1 MTPDL
6 SFIYYRNFRFDGK
19 FHVRCTGPDLHKVA
33 RIRYQL
39 ERLGPG
45 APVLLQGLSAL
56 GHASSGKLADHG
68 CPVSFV
74 TREVAG
80 RFAIR
85 PKVVLL
91 DEYAIALGRPTG
103 AAGVFDLEPL
113 LLQVGEDELDRSVLD
128 KVPLP
133 TGLRNR
139 RAVPDAGQGL
149 DDPYGRLLAP
159 FPAVPAGE
167 RYPVLQVGFSEGG
180 YQSLLDDIEPG
191 SDSVLLRLWP
201 ALGQVLKLRPLLA
214 AHEREDSALAVLGRY
229 CTLEQPAGM
238 SNDTF
243 VELIKTLA
251 ALEYVRSLQFIGPSY
266 GPNLLLLGA
275 AGLLATL
282 LTGAAVHAGNSAEEN
297 ARPTPDFE
305 ALQTY
310 LDAPGIRSQGL
321 NIRAA
326 WQQQVTGK
334 GGRIHFTDGGLFP
347 DHEDL
352 RGNRN
357 LIVVNDKP
365 NDDPSHGTKSAGVLL
380 AVKNRVGMTGIS
392 HDSELFLYDN
402 RAKADT
408 GDSQVLKDLLRQVL
422 PGDIVGINRQTAN
435 PQVLGTFLPAVH
447 DRAWWDVVSELTG
460 RGAVVVVA
468 AANGTAQADSAKGTV
483 QNQGVDLAQW
493 PYFSDHGDADAILVG
508 ACHSWDGKPH
518 QYSNYYYRY
527 RMLNAWGDSVATL
540 SGGNLQ
546 DKPGDDR
553 DYTGNYSGTSAA
565 TPLVTGALSLIQ
577 SYAMSE
583 HHVYL
588 DAGQMHLLIMASG
601 YEDATLP
608 LTDALPMGARP
619 NVQGALALL
628 DRLLGGGRFER
639 G

>member
-1 MTPDL
+1 MFPDL
-6 SFIYYRNFRFDGK
+6 SFVYYRNFRFDGK

-39 ERLGPG
+39 ERQGPG
-45 APVLLQGLSAL
+45 DPVLLQGLSAL

-80 RFAIR
+80 RYAIR

-103 AAGVFDLEPL
+103 AAGVFDFEPL

-133 TGLRNR
+133 AGLRNR
-139 RAVPDAGQGL
+139 RAVPDEGQGL

-159 FPAVPAGE
+159 FPAVPVGE
-167 RYPVLQVGFSEGG
+167 RYPVLQIGFSEGG
-180 YQSLLDDIEPG
+180 YQCLLDDLEPG
-191 SDSVLLRLWP
+191 SGSVLLRLWP
-201 ALGQVLKLRPLLA
+201 SLGQVLELRPLLA
-214 AHEREDSALAVLGRY
+214 ANEHEDTGLGVLGRY
-229 CTLEQPAGM
+229 CMLEQPAGM
-238 SNDTF
+238 SNATF

-251 ALEYVRSLQFIGPSY
+251 ALEYVQSLQFIGPSAE
-266 GPNLLLLGA
+266 PNLLLLGA
-275 AGLLATL
+275 AGLLAAL
-282 LTGAAVHAGNSAEEN
+282 LTGAAVHAGDSAEEN

-310 LDAPGIRSQGL
+310 LDAPGSKSQGL
-321 NIRAA
+321 NIRVA

-347 DHEDL
+347 NHEDL
-352 RGNRN
+352 HGNPN
-357 LIVVNDKP
+357 LIVVNETP
-365 NDDPSHGTKSAGVLL
+365 NDDPRHGTASTGIML
-380 AVKNRVGMTGIS
+380 AVKNGRGMTGIS

-402 RAKADT
+402 RAKDSL
-408 GDSQVLKDLLRQVL
+408 GGSQVLKDLLHQVL

-447 DRAWWDVVSELTG
+447 DRAWWDVIRQLSQ

-468 AANGTAQADSAKGTV
+468 AANGAAQGDSGKGTV

-518 QYSNYYYRY
+518 QYSNYNYRY

-540 SGGNLQ
+540 SYGALQ
-546 DKPGDDR
+546 DKTGDDR
-553 DYTGNYSGTSAA
+553 DYTGTYGGTSSA
-565 TPLVTGALSLIQ
+565 TPLVTGALSLVQ
-577 SYAMSE
+577 SYAMTQ

-588 DAGQMHLLIMASG
+588 DANQMHLLIMASG
-601 YEDATLP
+601 YDDATLP
-608 LTDALPMGARP
+608 LTDVLPMGARP

-628 DRLLGGGRFER
+628 DRLLGGGRFDR

>member
-1 MTPDL
+1 MTPSL
-6 SFIYYRNFRFDGK
+6 SFVYYRNFRFDGK

-45 APVLLQGLSAL
+45 EPVLLQGLSAL

-68 CPVSFV
+68 CPASFV

-80 RFAIR
+80 RYAIR

-103 AAGVFDLEPL
+103 AAGVFDFEPL

-133 TGLRNR
+133 AGLRNR
-139 RAVPDAGQGL
+139 RAVPAAGQGL
-149 DDPYGRLLAP
+149 DDPYGRRLAP
-159 FPAVPAGE
+159 FGALPGGE
-167 RYPVLQVGFSEGG
+167 RYPALQIGFSEGG
-180 YQSLLDDIEPG
+180 YQRLLDDLEPG
-191 SDSVLLRLWP
+191 SGSVLLRLWP
-201 ALGQVLKLRPLLA
+201 SLGQVLELRPLLVA
-214 AHEREDSALAVLGRY
+214 SEHEDTALAVLGRY
-229 CTLEQPAGM
+229 CTLKQPAGM
-238 SNDTF
+238 SNATF

-251 ALEYVRSLQFIGPSY
+251 ALEYVQSLQFIGPSAE
-266 GPNLLLLGA
+266 PNLLLLGA

-282 LTGAAVHAGNSAEEN
+282 LTGAAVHAGNNAEEN

-310 LDAPGIRSQGL
+310 LDAPGSKSQGL

-347 DHEDL
+347 NHEDL
-352 RGNRN
+352 RGNPN
-357 LIVVNDKP
+357 LIVVNETP
-365 NDDPSHGTKSAGVLL
+365 NDDPSHGTASTGIML
-380 AVKNRVGMTGIS
+380 AVRNGRGMTGIS

-402 RAKADT
+402 RAKDSL
-408 GDSQVLKDLLRQVL
+408 GGSQVLKDLLRQVL
-422 PGDIVGINRQTAN
+422 PGDIVGVNRQTAN
-435 PQVLGTFLPAVH
+435 VQVLGTFLPAVH
-447 DRAWWDVVSELTG
+447 DRAWWDVIRQLSQ

-468 AANGTAQADSAKGTV
+468 AANGTAQGDIGKGTV
-483 QNQGVDLAQW
+483 QSQGVDLAQW
-493 PYFSDHGDADAILVG
+493 PYFSDHGNADAILVG

-518 QYSNYYYRY
+518 QYSNYNYRY

-540 SGGNLQ
+540 SYGALQ
-546 DKPGDDR
+546 DKTGDDR
-553 DYTGNYSGTSAA
+553 DYTDTYGGTSSA
-565 TPLVTGALSLIQ
+565 TPLVTGALSLVQ

-608 LTDALPMGARP
+608 LTDVLPMGARP

-628 DRLLGGGRFER
+628 DRLLGGGRFGR

>member
-1 MTPDL
+1 MPPSL

-45 APVLLQGLSAL
+45 EPVRLQGLSAL

-68 CPVSFV
+68 CPASFV
-74 TREVAG
+74 TREVSG
-80 RFAIR
+80 RYAIR

-103 AAGVFDLEPL
+103 AAGVFDFEPL

-133 TGLRNR
+133 AGLRNR
-139 RAVPDAGQGL
+139 RAVPDEGQGL

-159 FPAVPAGE
+159 FPAVPVGE
-167 RYPVLQVGFSEGG
+167 RYPVLQIGFSEGG
-180 YQSLLDDIEPG
+180 YQRLLDDLEPG
-191 SDSVLLRLWP
+191 SGSVLLRLWP
-201 ALGQVLKLRPLLA
+201 SLGQVLELRPLLA
-214 AHEREDSALAVLGRY
+214 ANEHEDTGLGVLGRY
-229 CTLEQPAGM
+229 CMLEQPAGM
-238 SNDTF
+238 SNATF

-251 ALEYVRSLQFIGPSY
+251 ALEYVQSLQFIGPSAE
-266 GPNLLLLGA
+266 PNLLLLGA

-310 LDAPGIRSQGL
+310 LDAPGSKSQGL

-347 DHEDL
+347 NHEDL
-352 RGNRN
+352 HGNPN
-357 LIVVNDKP
+357 LIVVNETP
-365 NDDPSHGTKSAGVLL
+365 NDDPRHGTASTGIML
-380 AVKNRVGMTGIS
+380 AVKNGRGMTGIS

-402 RAKADT
+402 RAKDSL
-408 GDSQVLKDLLRQVL
+408 GGSQVLKDLLHQVL
-422 PGDIVGINRQTAN
+422 PGDIVGVNRQTAN
-435 PQVLGTFLPAVH
+435 VQVLGTFLPAVH
-447 DRAWWDVVSELTG
+447 DRAWWDVIRQLSQ

-468 AANGTAQADSAKGTV
+468 AANGTAQGDSGKGTV

-518 QYSNYYYRY
+518 QYSNYNYRY

-540 SGGNLQ
+540 SYGALQ
-546 DKPGDDR
+546 DKTGDDR
-553 DYTGNYSGTSAA
+553 DYTDAYGGTSSA

-601 YEDATLP
+601 YEDSTLP
-608 LTDALPMGARP
+608 LTDVLPMGARP

-628 DRLLGGGRFER
+628 DRLLGGGRFDR